1 MTAIILVWNPDR
13 WNDWDYDTLVEQ
25 VAETGQVRQRWS
37 AGRHRNV
44 QPGDTAWLLL
54 QGPNRHGRGLIGHG
68 TVTSETYE
76 APHYSD
82 PAATMLYI
90 SVTFD
95 ALLPLGSQILM
106 DVLAEAVPGV
116 QWGSARSSGRRLR
129 AAVEKDLHRLWLDL
143 GPKTGFDP
151 LTLTPGTYPDGSV
164 ARVEVNRYERSA
176 EARRVCL
183 AYHGTF
189 CAACGFSFEVR
200 YGEAGKDFIHVHHI
214 VPVSELGPGYRLDP
228 IADLVPLCANCH
240 NMAHLGVSTPRSV
253 PELRALIAEAGHLP
267 GQVVSQRSSAAQDD
281 ANRILGHH

>member
-1 MTAIILVWNPDR
+1 MTAIILVWNPVR

-90 SVTFD
+90 SVSFD

-106 DVLAEAVPGV
+106 DVLTEAVPGV

-129 AAVEKDLHRLWLDL
+129 AAAEKDLQRLWLDL

-151 LTLTPGTYPDGSV
+151 LTLTPGTYPEGSV

-189 CAACGFSFEVR
+189 CAACGFSFEIR

-214 VPVSELGPGYRLDP
+214 VPVSQLGSGYELDP
-228 IADLVPLCANCH
+228 VTDLVPLCANCH
-240 NMAHLGVSTPRSV
+240 AMAHQGVSTPRTV
-253 PELRALIAEAGHLP
+253 AELRRIITGAGFLAGATVTPEELEAEREA
-267 GQVVSQRSSAAQDD
+267 R
-281 ANRILGHH
+281 RMLGP